1 MTTTSRQATTQA
13 FARVLGPFFTIVSA
27 TVVAR
32 SADMPR
38 LLSEFDSSPVWPW
51 VTGAFV
57 LMAGIIVVALHPY
70 WRGTPA
76 VIVSLL
82 GWIMVVRGILL
93 MAFPDFFMS
102 IADRTIGAEGVW
114 RTVFAVLVLVGLYLT
129 YTGWIVRAK
138 PSVSPGESPAPDL
151 PRAA

>member
-1 MTTTSRQATTQA
+1 MSTPTQPAVTRA

-32 SADMPR
+32 STDMPK
-38 LLSEFDSSPVWPW
+38 LLSEFDSSAVWPW

-57 LMAGIIVVALHPY
+57 LMAGIVVVALHPH
-70 WRGTPA
+70 WKGAPA

-82 GWIMVVRGILL
+82 GWIMVARGILL
-93 MAFPDFFMS
+93 MAFPNFFMS
-102 IADRTIGAEGVW
+102 IANRTIGAEGVW
-114 RTVFAVLVLVGLYLT
+114 RAVFAILVLVGLYLT
-129 YTGWIVRAK
+129 YVGWIGR
-138 PSVSPGESPAPDL
+138 PQLTVSPGESPAPDL

>member
-1 MTTTSRQATTQA
+1 MTTSPQATTHA

-32 SADMPR
+32 SADMPK
-38 LLSEFDSSPVWPW
+38 LLSEFGSSAVWPW

-57 LMAGIIVVALHPY
+57 LLTGIVVVALHPY
-70 WRGTPA
+70 WRGAPA
-76 VIVSLL
+76 VVVSLL

-93 MAFPDFFMS
+93 MAFPNFFMS
-102 IADRTIGAEGVW
+102 VASKTIGAESVW
-114 RTVFAVLVLVGLYLT
+114 RAVFVCFVAVGLFLSYA
-129 YTGWIVRAK
+129 GWVARPKPEMPPGDSRAT
-138 PSVSPGESPAPDL
+138 EL

>member
-1 MTTTSRQATTQA
+1 MTTTSRPATTRA

-32 SADMPR
+32 SAEMPK
-38 LLSEFDSSPVWPW
+38 LLDEFDSSAVWPW

-57 LMAGIIVVALHPY
+57 LMAGIVVVALHPY
-70 WRGTPA
+70 WRGAPA

-93 MAFPDFFMS
+93 MAFPNFFMS
-102 IADRTIGAEGVW
+102 IANRTIGAEGVW
-114 RTVFAVLVLVGLYLT
+114 RAVFAVMVLVGLYLV
-129 YTGWIVRAK
+129 YAGWIAR
-138 PSVSPGESPAPDL
+138 PEPTVSPGESPAPDL

>member
-1 MTTTSRQATTQA
+1 MTTRTRPVTTRA
-13 FARVLGPFFTIVSA
+13 FARVLGPFFTVVSA

-32 SADMPR
+32 FADMPK
-38 LLSEFDSSPVWPW
+38 LLAEFGSSVVWPW

-57 LMAGIIVVALHPY
+57 LMAGIVVVALHPH
-70 WRGTPA
+70 WRGA
-76 VIVSLL
+76 AAMIVSLL

-93 MAFPDFFMS
+93 MAFPNFFMS

-114 RTVFAVLVLVGLYLT
+114 RAVFAIFVVIGLYLT
-129 YTGWIVRAK
+129 YTGWVSR
-138 PSVSPGESPAPDL
+138 PERTVSPGESPAPDL

>member
-1 MTTTSRQATTQA
+1 MTTASRQATTHA

-32 SADMPR
+32 SADMPK
-38 LLSEFDSSPVWPW
+38 LLAEFDSSAVWPW

-57 LMAGIIVVALHPY
+57 LMTGIIVIALHPY
-70 WRGTPA
+70 WRGAPA

-93 MAFPDFFMS
+93 MGFPGFFMS
-102 IADRTIGAEGVW
+102 IANRTIGAEGVW
-114 RTVFAVLVLVGLYLT
+114 RAVFAVLVLVGLYLT
-129 YTGWIVRAK
+129 YTGWIARAK
-138 PSVSPGESPAPDL
+138 PSVSPGQSPAPDL